1 MQSICSL
8 YIHRIYAVR
17 PSSAHS
23 SQHLHGPVPKLEREY
38 VPNQKMASIYPGQ
51 RLFPFFCWVR
61 HPWNR
66 AKPEHQRGRRRRR
79 FTGGGRCSDAVLVVR
94 RRTVKVKSMHR
105 ATSPDDSVLSTSSN
119 SSDNVRMQY
128 QCILHIA
135 AILFILQ
142 YFIPA
147 GSRQA
152 DDQSCA
158 VARPVRRRQL
168 RQIRCAVRE
177 GEVSTAPVVGQHV
190 ESISFATK
198 PTLPATV

>member
-1 MQSICSL
+1 MQSIYTQNICSTP
-8 YIHRIYAVR
+8 I
-17 PSSAHS
+17 
-23 SQHLHGPVPKLEREY
+23 
-38 VPNQKMASIYPGQ
+38 Q
-51 RLFPFFCWVR
+51 RR
-61 HPWNR
+61 R
-66 AKPEHQRGRRRRR
+66 RRRRRRGRRRRR

-119 SSDNVRMQY
+119 SSDNIRQYIRQY
-128 QCILHIA
+128 QTISDNTRGT
-135 AILFILQ
+135 
-142 YFIPA
+142 PA

-158 VARPVRRRQL
+158 VARRVRRRQL

-177 GEVSTAPVVGQHV
+177 GELSTAPVVGQHV

>member
-1 MQSICSL
+1 MNSASTLRPAQNNSADSEIYIQGYMQDYMQSIYTQNIC
-8 YIHRIYAVR
+8 
-17 PSSAHS
+17 
-23 SQHLHGPVPKLEREY
+23 
-38 VPNQKMASIYPGQ
+38 
-51 RLFPFFCWVR
+51 
-61 HPWNR
+61 
-66 AKPEHQRGRRRRR
+66 R

-119 SSDNVRMQY
+119 SSDNIRQYIRQY
-128 QCILHIA
+128 QTISDNTRGT
-135 AILFILQ
+135 
-142 YFIPA
+142 PA

-168 RQIRCAVRE
+168 RFQIRCAVRE